1 MPRAGNSLLSVCI
14 IALNEE
20 LRLPRCLESLSFADE
35 IVVLDGG
42 SVDGTIKLAKSY
54 PRVRVEKRRFDDFVR
69 QKNHVISLAKYPW
82 ILVVDADEV
91 VTPALR
97 DEISQVIGNNIS
109 AEGYRVPRMTFYL
122 GKWIKHCGWFPDYNI
137 RLFRRGRARF
147 EGGTVHEKVAVD
159 GTIGT
164 LKGHLQHH
172 SYRTTSDHL
181 IRMDQYSTLLAEDKF
196 LKGKRSGPLLAGY
209 KSLSKFL
216 LIYFWKLGFLDGR
229 PGFVIAVMGAYY
241 NFLKYIKLWE
251 LRRGLRKP
259 GDRVRY
265 PGNV

>member
-1 MPRAGNSLLSVCI
+1 
-14 IALNEE
+14 
-20 LRLPRCLESLSFADE
+20 
-35 IVVLDGG
+35 
-42 SVDGTIKLAKSY
+42 
-54 PRVRVEKRRFDDFVR
+54 
-69 QKNHVISLAKYPW
+69 
-82 ILVVDADEV
+82 
-91 VTPALR
+91 
-97 DEISQVIGNNIS
+97 
-109 AEGYRVPRMTFYL
+109 
-122 GKWIKHCGWFPDYNI
+122 
-137 RLFRRGRARF
+137 
-147 EGGTVHEKVAVD
+147 
-159 GTIGT
+159 
-164 LKGHLQHH
+164 
-172 SYRTTSDHL
+172 
-181 IRMDQYSTLLAEDKF
+181 KF